1 MDYSKVPMRSSSMG
15 EEDEHLEPS
24 TPTGQYYSSSSLS
37 MSILAVLEIDI
48 PIDDSQTMSL
58 LKNVFLPIN
67 SRFSSLLVT
76 GENGEK
82 HWKKVTVNLGDH
94 VKVPLFEEG
103 LPVEC
108 YDEYLQEYLSKIV
121 MERLP
126 KSRPLWEIYIFKYP
140 TSNAAGTVV
149 FKLHHALGDG
159 YSLMGALFS
168 CFQRSDNP
176 SLPLTF
182 PKIRSDDYMNK
193 KKSVFETLAV
203 FKNTITDF
211 TWSLWKGNMSEDHA
225 SPIRSAKEG
234 VEFRPVSIS
243 TVTFSLDQIKEIKAK
258 LGGTL
263 NDVIVG
269 IIFYGIR
276 LYMETASKG
285 AGNARS
291 TALVLLNTREII
303 TYQSVEEMGKSETKG
318 PWGNNFGFIHVF
330 IPNATNLD
338 TSDPLKFVFEAK
350 KMITKKKNSLVV
362 YLTGKLIDLMRKLRG
377 PEETSKYIR
386 DVIWKSSMA
395 ISNLIGPVEK
405 ISLANHP
412 VKGIYFMVVNV
423 PQVRSKFVGLD
434 FVIRFSLMVTMV
446 SYMGKMRI
454 AVGAE
459 KELID
464 QALFNACLDEA
475 FEGIFKAALSSS

>member
-1 MDYSKVPMRSSSMG
+1 
-15 EEDEHLEPS
+15 
-24 TPTGQYYSSSSLS
+24 
-37 MSILAVLEIDI
+37 
-48 PIDDSQTMSL
+48 
-58 LKNVFLPIN
+58 
-67 SRFSSLLVT
+67 
-76 GENGEK
+76 
-82 HWKKVTVNLGDH
+82 
-94 VKVPLFEEG
+94 
-103 LPVEC
+103 
-108 YDEYLQEYLSKIV
+108 
-121 MERLP
+121 
-126 KSRPLWEIYIFKYP
+126 
-140 TSNAAGTVV
+140 
-149 FKLHHALGDG
+149 
-159 YSLMGALFS
+159 
-168 CFQRSDNP
+168 
-176 SLPLTF
+176 
-182 PKIRSDDYMNK
+182 MNK

-225 SPIRSAKEG
+225 SPIRSPKEG

-285 AGNARS
+285 AGNSRS
-291 TALVLLNTREII
+291 TALVLLNTREIT

-318 PWGNNFGFIHVF
+318 PWGNNFGFIHVS

-338 TSDPLKFVFEAK
+338 TSDPLKFVFEAN

-377 PEETSKYIR
+377 PEETSKYIH

-423 PQVRSKFVGLD
+423 PQ
-434 FVIRFSLMVTMV
+434 
-446 SYMGKMRI
+446 MRI

-475 FEGIFKAALSSS
+475 FERIFKAALSSS

>member
-1 MDYSKVPMRSSSMG
+1 MEYSKVQVRSSSI
-15 EEDEHLEPS
+15 EEEEELEPS

-37 MSILAVLEIDI
+37 VSILAVLEIEI

-67 SRFSSLLVT
+67 PRFSSLLVS

-82 HWKKVTVNLGDH
+82 HWKKVTVNLDDH

-103 LPVEC
+103 LPVKC
-108 YDEYLQEYLSKIV
+108 YDEYLQEYLSKIA

-126 KSRPLWEIYIFKYP
+126 QSRPLWEIYIFKYP

-149 FKLHHALGDG
+149 LKLHHALGDG

-168 CFQRSDNP
+168 CLQRSDNP

-193 KKSVFETLAV
+193 KKSVLEIV
-203 FKNTITDF
+203 SMFKNTITDF
-211 TWSLWKGNMSEDHA
+211 TWSLWKGMLEDHA

-234 VEFRPVSIS
+234 VEFGPVSIS
-243 TVTFSLDQIKEIKAK
+243 TVTFSLDQIKDIKSK

-269 IIFYGIR
+269 IVFYGIR

-285 AGNARS
+285 AGSARS
-291 TALVLLNTREII
+291 TALVLLNTREIT

-318 PWGNNFGFIHVF
+318 PWGNNFGFIHVS
-330 IPNATNLD
+330 IPDATNLD
-338 TSDPLKFVFEAK
+338 TSNPLEFVFEAT
-350 KMITKKKNSLVV
+350 KMLTKKKNSLVV

-423 PQVRSKFVGLD
+423 PQ
-434 FVIRFSLMVTMV
+434 SLMVTMV

-454 AVGAE
+454 AVGSE
-459 KELID
+459 KELINHK
-464 QALFNACLDEA
+464 LFNACLEKA
-475 FEGIFKAALSSS
+475 FERIFKDAMDSVSS

>member
-1 MDYSKVPMRSSSMG
+1 MEYSKVQVRSSSI
-15 EEDEHLEPS
+15 EEEEELEPS

-37 MSILAVLEIDI
+37 VSILAVLEIEI

-67 SRFSSLLVT
+67 PRFSSLLVT

-82 HWKKVTVNLGDH
+82 HWKKVTVNLDDH

-103 LPVEC
+103 LPVKC
-108 YDEYLQEYLSKIV
+108 YDEYLQEYLSKIA

-126 KSRPLWEIYIFKYP
+126 QSRPLWEIYIFKYP

-149 FKLHHALGDG
+149 LKLHHALGDG

-168 CFQRSDNP
+168 CLQRSDNP

-193 KKSVFETLAV
+193 KKSVLEIV
-203 FKNTITDF
+203 SMFKNTITDF
-211 TWSLWKGNMSEDHA
+211 TWSLWKGMLEDHA

-234 VEFRPVSIS
+234 VEFGPVSIS
-243 TVTFSLDQIKEIKAK
+243 TVTFSLDQIKDIKSK

-269 IIFYGIR
+269 IVFYGIR

-285 AGNARS
+285 AGSARS
-291 TALVLLNTREII
+291 TALVLLNTREIT
-303 TYQSVEEMGKSETKG
+303 TYQSVEEMGKSKTKG
-318 PWGNNFGFIHVF
+318 PWGNNFGFIHVS
-330 IPNATNLD
+330 IPDATNLD
-338 TSDPLKFVFEAK
+338 TSNPLEF
-350 KMITKKKNSLVV
+350 
-362 YLTGKLIDLMRKLRG
+362 
-377 PEETSKYIR
+377 ETSKYIR

-423 PQVRSKFVGLD
+423 PQ
-434 FVIRFSLMVTMV
+434 SLMVTMV

-454 AVGAE
+454 AVGSE
-459 KELID
+459 KELINHK
-464 QALFNACLDEA
+464 LFNACLEKA
-475 FEGIFKAALSSS
+475 FERIFKDAMDSVSS